1 MPLWR
6 GLVASDAALR
16 QQLEPKGKPA
26 SPWTKAFLKAALFAV
41 GDPHHSNFQQ
51 YAVLFSFGR

>member
-1 MPLWR
+1 
-6 GLVASDAALR
+6 LVASDAALR

-51 YAVLFSFGR
+51 YAVLFSLGR